1 MTGYYIDSLGIR
13 ASDAS
18 RIDSRDER
26 VAAAVTD
33 VGFVGP
39 ARNEADSL
47 PGSLASRGSEQ
58 PGPTLFSIAVDDP
71 TVSTVPPEAER
82 LLERE
87 PLMAHLGTC
96 VEGRPHVAPVWYRY
110 ADGVVEI
117 VTTGRKLANI
127 RQNPRV
133 SLSIQHDEAGQ
144 ARWMVS
150 LLGTATVI
158 DDEAETAAARRRINE
173 KYGAGPDAYAENTL
187 VRIEIGS
194 ATYRTY
200 DDEVE

>member
-1 MTGYYIDSLGIR
+1 MRSKAAVTGDYIDSLRIR

-26 VAAAVTD
+26 VAAAVMD
-33 VGFVGP
+33 AGFVGP
-39 ARNEADSL
+39 ARNEADYL
-47 PGSLASRGSEQ
+47 PESLARRGSVQ
-58 PGPTLFSIAVDDP
+58 PGPTLFSIAVNDP

-117 VTTGRKLANI
+117 VTTGRKLANV

-133 SLSIQHDEAGQ
+133 SLSIQKAEAGQ

-158 DDEAETAAARRRINE
+158 DDEDETA
-173 KYGAGPDAYAENTL
+173 
-187 VRIEIGS
+187 
-194 ATYRTY
+194 
-200 DDEVE
+200 